1 MTGFDDCLAKGLI
14 RPQPGAEARS
24 TGSLETARRFLRS
37 ARRTEEIQESEMT
50 VIAAYNAIFHAAR
63 ALLFRKGYIEKS
75 HYCLFRALAELY
87 EDERLLREVSK
98 ADKIRM
104 SRHQLQYDGAEA
116 DEEEASHVLDTAQKF
131 LDHAERVL
139 GPVDARQA
147 P

>member
-14 RPQPGAEARS
+14 RPQTSVEERS
-24 TGSLETARRFLRS
+24 TGSLKTARRFLRS

-63 ALLFRKGYIEKS
+63 ALLFRKGYVEKS
-75 HYCLFRALAELY
+75 HYCLFQALTELY
-87 EDERLLREVSK
+87 EDPELLREVAK

-116 DEEEASHVLDTAQKF
+116 DEEEASHVLDTAQEF
-131 LDHAERVL
+131 LDKAERAL
-139 GPVDARQA
+139 GRGGDRQA